1 MSPVADHPI
10 HPLTVEQ
17 PGTLWGCNNSK
28 RTEGYWVP
36 VRPEA
41 PDSIAA
47 LKRHLHRWQWVRDRG
62 STACQYD
69 HKADDPK
76 CAGCVK

>member
-10 HPLTVEQ
+10 HPLTVER
-17 PGTLWGCNNSK
+17 PGTLWGCNNSERK
-28 RTEGYWVP
+28 AGYLVP

-41 PDSIAA
+41 RPLAYT
-47 LKRHLHRWQWVRDRG
+47 HTWQWVEDRS